1 MHLHQS
7 TPNRRFLV
15 LPISPQVTG
24 TERRGTRC
32 GGWRYGGNGG
42 AGLGGTGGNVG
53 NAGTWGL
60 GSISWV
66 AAAAMVVTAASSNA
80 ASNAI
85 WGDMT
90 PADPSTTGMAATY
103 AANSDFQKDSAA
115 AAVPRYP
122 RRLRQFCCET
132 GMRPSLWSTTAPGP
146 ASGLALFRTI
156 IDEVRA
162 RDSTREVTVVHQDL
176 VGNAWGDLL
185 TRLRQDPIHIFGRT
199 TRHQCWP
206 RWVRSI
212 AGAFPRLG
220 ALRNE
225 FHGRSLDVRA
235 GASFGAGECGSGR
248 CRSDQRRRIA
258 SDAAADW
265 RAFWRCREH
274 ELAPWWGNHRQV
286 HRVVGG
292 SVQVDVSGLLEML
305 GEAFQSAADAGLV
318 SQQAADGY
326 VLSEY
331 PRTVREAR
339 APFEAGRCLRWYW
352 RAPRFVPNRIPTA
365 HSTRRM
371 VTRRPY
377 ASRMTGFVRAF
388 TESSVRQ
395 YLSQQGVLTNHT
407 VDEVTDWIYQ
417 CCQDRWRDR
426 PDVHPFE
433 AWTLTVIACKIWEIP
448 VGRNAWWVPQ

>member
-1 MHLHQS
+1 
-7 TPNRRFLV
+7 
-15 LPISPQVTG
+15 
-24 TERRGTRC
+24 
-32 GGWRYGGNGG
+32 
-42 AGLGGTGGNVG
+42 
-53 NAGTWGL
+53 
-60 GSISWV
+60 
-66 AAAAMVVTAASSNA
+66 
-80 ASNAI
+80 
-85 WGDMT
+85 MT

-115 AAVPRYP
+115 AAVPEISEEVAAVL
-122 RRLRQFCCET
+122 LRNRDAAFTLVDYGT
-132 GMRPSLWSTTAPGP
+132 GPGT
-146 ASGLALFRTI
+146 SGLALFRTI

-185 TRLRQDPIHIFGRT
+185 TRLRQDPD
-199 TRHQCWP
+199 
-206 RWVRSI
+206 SY
-212 AGAFPRLG
+212 
-220 ALRNE
+220 LRADDPPPVLAAVGS
-225 FHGRSLDVRA
+225 FYRRSLPPGSVHFGMSFMAAHWMSEQEHPSVRA
-235 GASFGAGECGSGR
+235 SAAVV
-248 CRSDQRRRIA
+248 DAAPTQRRRIA

-274 ELAPWWGNHRQV
+274 ELAP
-286 HRVVGG
+286 GG
-292 SVQVDVSGLLEML
+292 AIIVKCIGSLEDRSKSTSRGLLEML

-339 APFEAGRCLRWYW
+339 APFEAGEVPALVLESAAV
-352 RAPRFVPNRIPTA
+352 RAEPNPYRA
-365 HSTRRM
+365 QYEKDGDAAA
-371 VTRRPY
+371 Y

-395 YLSQQGVLTNHT
+395 YLSQQGSGLTNHT
-407 VDEVTDWIYQ
+407 VDEVTDWIYR

-433 AWTLTVIACKIWEIP
+433 AWTLTVIACKI
-448 VGRNAWWVPQ
+448 